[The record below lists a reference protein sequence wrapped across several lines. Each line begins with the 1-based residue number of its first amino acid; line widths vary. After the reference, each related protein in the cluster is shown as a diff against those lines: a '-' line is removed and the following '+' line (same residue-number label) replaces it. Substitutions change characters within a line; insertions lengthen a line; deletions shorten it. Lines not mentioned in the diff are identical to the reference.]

1 MKLHRYFFLFF
12 FLCTVR
18 IFACDCDP
26 LDALSKE
33 NCGVYDVIF
42 EGKVDRVDSC
52 VDGEINISFLIQDLF
67 KGNYLSVINV
77 KNNCT
82 DGCAMHFEK
91 DDVWLI
97 YAEKNNAQD
106 VVVHFCSRS
115 RKLNMGEEKDDYVF
129 ASGLTYQQE
138 KDKLLS
144 FFPVNEE
151 KNTNLKPRQYEKV
164 DPSLIP
170 VLLIVSVV
178 FILLALWAFKKFV
191 K

>member
-1 MKLHRYFFLFF
+1 MKLFRFFFLFF
-12 FLCTVR
+12 VFYTPI

-42 EGKVDRVDSC
+42 EGKVDKVDSC
-52 VDGEINISFLIQDLF
+52 AEGEINISFLIQDLF
-67 KGNYLSVINV
+67 KGNYLSVVNV
-77 KNNCT
+77 KNNCAE
-82 DGCAMHFEK
+82 GCEMHFEK
-91 DDVWLI
+91 GDVWLI

-106 VVVHFCSRS
+106 VIVHFCSRS
-115 RKLNMGEEKDDYVF
+115 RKLNLAQEKDDYVV

-138 KDKLLS
+138 KDKLIS
-144 FFPVNEE
+144 FFSVNEE
-151 KNTNLKPRQYEKV
+151 KNSNLKPRTYEKV

-178 FILLALWAFKKFV
+178 FILLAMWAFKKFV

>member
-1 MKLHRYFFLFF
+1 MNLYRYLFLFF
-12 FLCTVR
+12 SLCAAQ
-18 IFACDCDP
+18 IFACNCDP

-42 EGKVDRVDSC
+42 EGKVNSVTKC
-52 VDGEINISFLIQDLF
+52 ADGEQQISFSIQDLF

-77 KNNCT
+77 KNNCG

-106 VVVHFCSRS
+106 VIVHFCSRS
-115 RKLNMGEEKDDYVF
+115 RKRVVNGEQDDYAF
-129 ASGLTYQQE
+129 ASGLSYQQE

-144 FFPVNEE
+144 FFSVNEE
-151 KNTNLKPRQYEKV
+151 KSNILKPRQYEKV

-170 VLLIVSVV
+170 VFLIVSVV
-178 FILLALWAFKKFV
+178 FILLAMWAFKKFV

>member
-1 MKLHRYFFLFF
+1 MSLYRYLFLLFSLF
-12 FLCTVR
+12 AVQ

-42 EGKVDRVDSC
+42 EGKVNSVTKC
-52 VDGEINISFLIQDLF
+52 VDGEQQISFSIQDLF

-77 KNNCT
+77 KNNCA

-106 VVVHFCSRS
+106 VIVHFCSRS
-115 RKLNMGEEKDDYVF
+115 RKRNAGEEKDDYVF

-138 KDKLLS
+138 KDRLLS
-144 FFPVNEE
+144 FFSANEE

>member
-1 MKLHRYFFLFF
+1 M
-12 FLCTVR
+12 
-18 IFACDCDP
+18 
-26 LDALSKE
+26 
-33 NCGVYDVIF
+33 YDVIF
-42 EGKVDRVDSC
+42 EGKVNSVTKC
-52 VDGEINISFLIQDLF
+52 ADGEQQISFSIQDLF

-77 KNNCT
+77 KNNCG

-106 VVVHFCSRS
+106 VIVHFCSRS
-115 RKLNMGEEKDDYVF
+115 RKRVVNGEQDDYAF
-129 ASGLTYQQE
+129 ASGLSYQQE

-144 FFPVNEE
+144 FFSVNEE
-151 KNTNLKPRQYEKV
+151 KSNILKPRQYEKV

-170 VLLIVSVV
+170 VFLIVSVV
-178 FILLALWAFKKFV
+178 FILLAMWAFKKFV